1 MHYNNLHLGLYEL
14 VHHDIHGMNE
24 NSDPKLCEKLLTICT
39 FDPHEF
45 YSNDYQEM
53 IDDVNENYDIMHRG
67 KHITHP
73 TIRNYFKN
81 DRNYPAGLRI
91 HRKTGR
97 NKINVVR

>member
-53 IDDVNENYDIMHRG
+53 IDDE
-67 KHITHP
+67 
-73 TIRNYFKN
+73 
-81 DRNYPAGLRI
+81 PAEDFTVKKL
-91 HRKTGR
+91 
-97 NKINVVR
+97 